1 MNRRFALGSLF
12 SLATRIFGKPKKQ
25 SPAKC
30 EDDVDR
36 TLDRTLDRT
45 VYAIFGGDGRPVDA
59 VEYGVSAMVRLEP
72 LLKGRESQVAVVIFA
87 SFAEFLKERGEF
99 VGIGVDKKG

>member
-1 MNRRFALGSLF
+1 MNRKSALGSL
-12 SLATRIFGKPKKQ
+12 LPLVTLIFGKPKKQ

-36 TLDRTLDRT
+36 TLDRT

-59 VEYGVSAMVRLEP
+59 VAYGVSAMVRLEP
-72 LLKGRESQVAVVIFA
+72 LLKGANRKLRWSLLPL
-87 SFAEFLKERGEF
+87 SRNSLKKEGNLLGL
-99 VGIGVDKKG
+99 V